1 MSTSTSATAPT
12 LALPLTEQTF
22 PALAELVRKRGLM
35 VGAGAI
41 ALGLVI
47 GRISPATFFPA
58 YLAVYLF
65 FLGLGIGSLAI
76 LMLHYLV
83 GGLWGFTIR
92 RPLEAASMTLP
103 VLALLFLPIA
113 LAVKALYPW
122 ANAEVVNESTALL
135 HKSSYLNISFWLL
148 RALIYHA
155 IWSGMALV
163 LRSGSKK
170 QDETEDPEPTW
181 RTQALCAPG
190 LILVFFSVTFAMID
204 WGMSLEPEWWSTIY
218 GVMLLIG
225 FVLSALCLT
234 VTVASHLRGVRALSD
249 VATAEGFH
257 DLGNLMLAFVM
268 LWAYMSFSQYLITWM
283 GNLTEEVPWYIK
295 RSAGG
300 WRWLCG
306 FLMIFHFFVPFFLLL
321 MRENKRE
328 STRLWRIAL
337 AVLGLQLVNDVWL
350 IVPAFTGRP
359 GGSAWY
365 TLAVL
370 LCVLPAAA
378 GIGGLWAAAYAWL
391 LASRPLLP
399 RHDPMLAQSLAHD
412 NHGGGGH

>member
-1 MSTSTSATAPT
+1 MSTGATVTSVVP
-12 LALPLTEQTF
+12 PLTEQTF
-22 PALAELVRKRGLM
+22 PALAELVRGRGLV

-47 GRISPATFFPA
+47 GLISPATFFPA

-65 FLGLGIGSLAI
+65 FLGLGIGSLAL

-92 RPLEAASMTLP
+92 RPLEATSMTLP

-122 ANAEVVNESTALL
+122 ANAEVVNKSVALL
-135 HKSSYLNISFWLL
+135 HKSSYLNIGFWLV

-155 IWSGMALV
+155 IWSGLALA
-163 LRSGSKK
+163 LRSGSRK
-170 QDETEDPEPTW
+170 QDETDDPAPTW

-204 WGMSLEPEWWSTIY
+204 WGMSLEPEWYSTIY
-218 GVMLLIG
+218 GVMLLVG
-225 FVLSALCLT
+225 FGLSALCLA
-234 VTVASHLRGVRALSD
+234 VTTATHLRGVRPLAD

-268 LWAYMSFSQYLITWM
+268 LWAYMSFSQYLVTWM
-283 GNLTEEVPWYIK
+283 GNLAEEAPWYIK

-300 WRWLCG
+300 WWWLCG
-306 FLMIFHFFVPFFLLL
+306 LLIIFHFFAPFFLLL
-321 MRENKRE
+321 IRENKRE
-328 STRLWRIAL
+328 STRLWRIAV
-337 AVLGLQLVNDVWL
+337 AVLGLQLLNDIWL
-350 IVPAFTGRP
+350 IVPALTGRP
-359 GGSAWY
+359 DGSAWY

-370 LCVLPAAA
+370 LCVLPAVA

-391 LASRPLLP
+391 LGSRPLLP
-399 RHDPMLAQSLAHD
+399 RNDPMLAQSLAHHD
-412 NHGGGGH
+412 HGGGGH